1 MRLNI
6 TLHRTASKLI
16 YIQLACGEL
25 DSKFYV
31 TLDTLRALLVKVAQI
46 YMVFRQGKMFEDELN
61 LAYTVI
67 NGVQARGERGN
78 YSTYRV
84 KFNSNPSG

>member
-31 TLDTLRALLVKVAQI
+31 TLDTLGALLVKVAQI
-46 YMVFRQGKMFEDELN
+46 YMVFR
-61 LAYTVI
+61 
-67 NGVQARGERGN
+67 
-78 YSTYRV
+78 
-84 KFNSNPSG
+84 